1 MSILYSAVGAILLVA
16 GRKLY
21 WFFIAVAGMIAGIVL
36 SNIFLDAENLTW
48 RIVFAVLGAVLG
60 AILAIAL
67 QKIAIAVVGFIAGG
81 LGATLLWRLL
91 DMPQEG
97 RMLLIPFI
105 AGGIIAAVLVLVAYE
120 YGLIILTSWGGA
132 SLITQELEKTAL
144 LESAWIGV
152 AAFFGLLLIGV
163 VIQAIG
169 LSSEHKKKRAKSEE
183 PA

>member
-1 MSILYSAVGAILLVA
+1 MSILYYAVGAILLVA

-48 RIVFAVLGAVLG
+48 RIIFAVLGAVLG
-60 AILAIAL
+60 AILAVAI
-67 QKIAIAVVGFIAGG
+67 QKIAIGIVGFVAGG
-81 LGATLLWRLL
+81 LGATLLWRMLEL
-91 DMPQEG
+91 PQEG

-105 AGGIIAAVLVLVAYE
+105 VGGIVAAVLMLVIFDYS
-120 YGLIILTSWGGA
+120 LIILTSWGGA
-132 SLITQELEKTAL
+132 SLITQELEKTSL
-144 LESAWIGV
+144 LDMAWIGL
-152 AAFFGLLLIGV
+152 AAFFALFIIGV
-163 VIQAIG
+163 VIQVIG